1 MTTSPELG
9 YLLDADTLERIFRG
23 NSSAVR
29 RLSQTSEEQ
38 VWVSSITAEEL
49 LSGAL
54 SEINRV
60 REQKNRRDIE
70 APSRYFSRLV
80 ERLRVFNI
88 LPYTNAAEQEYHA
101 YPAAI
106 KRIGKMDCRLAAH
119 AAVNNFVVVTCN
131 IADFSRIHGARVE
144 DWSRGQ
150 SVVFVK

>member
-1 MTTSPELG
+1 MTTSLELG

-29 RLSQTSEEQ
+29 RLSQTPEEQ
-38 VWVSSITAEEL
+38 VWVSSITAEEM

-70 APSRYFSRLV
+70 APSRYFSRLI
-80 ERLRVFNI
+80 ERLRFFNI
-88 LPYTNAAEQEYHA
+88 LAYTNAAEQEYDA
-101 YPAAI
+101 YSASA

-119 AAVNNFVVVTCN
+119 AAVNNFIVVTCN
-131 IADFSRIHGARVE
+131 TVDFSRIPGARVE
-144 DWSRGQ
+144 DWSKG
-150 SVVFVK
+150 